1 MSIGEK
7 TTFWNLIKTT
17 ELSKIEIPR
26 IQRDYVQG
34 RNTAQVRYARR
45 RMIDEI
51 YDSLNENKII
61 DLNFVYGKDEGGI
74 FIPIDGQQRLTTLL
88 CLHIYAFSKNN
99 DTEGLNILDEKFS
112 YLTRTSTSRFLT
124 ALIKDLPNFFLQTEQ
139 PNIISYIEDS
149 AWYFSEWDKD
159 PSVNSFKIVL
169 NDIDRKFTDFA
180 DLNDKLKVDDC
191 PITFMALKIT
201 DIGRVNDLYI
211 KMNSRGKPLTEFE
224 SFKSELFDFLEQCS
238 SDVISFDIADFKK
251 KADDDWLS
259 MIWDICE
266 NPAKECD
273 KIYMAFLHQIIINR
287 LIPGKYGESNSED
300 WNELLEN
307 DGFFNF
313 SNYKPFLKDGK
324 AICDAYYTF
333 ELCIKII
340 NEYQD
345 NTFIKKLIID
355 SEKLK
360 YDDQVR
366 IVALTQYAI
375 NIPVCEWNLDKLN
388 DWLRIT
394 NNLINNTPIDKIDR
408 YMDACN
414 SILNTCADM
423 TCNANDYLSNASDEQ
438 ISSISFFDKR
448 QKTEEVLKCQLF
460 AADNGWRSLILEA
473 EQHAY
478 FKGEIRFVFSL
489 CGLLECSDNLS
500 HLELQDKF
508 KTVWGLIELL
518 FPKDGKPTLAVDE
531 NLFKRALL
539 TYGDY
544 SILAGSS
551 YCYYFEDNKGY
562 YNWRRLLRDNNLKS
576 FEIFKAMLNDMMN
589 SQIKTPDDI
598 ITFSDL
604 VINNYSDT
612 SDMITYHIIKIP
624 EIMKSMRYNRFKK
637 CENDAENHRHIFYM
651 FSTLGDR
658 YAEAYSYF
666 VYHKLD
672 LEKEYHYG
680 KGYLNTDTTY
690 AYIEKVNGVPCYI
703 TYNYDIKAFCDE
715 TKNPY
720 LNDTGTPIQSVDEMV
735 TWIKTN
741 LK

>member
-7 TTFWNLIKTT
+7 TTFWNLMNTT
-17 ELSKIEIPR
+17 ELSGIEIPR

-51 YDSLNENKII
+51 YDSINDDKTI
-61 DLNFVYGKDEGGI
+61 DLNFVYGKDEDGI

-88 CLHIYAFSKNN
+88 SLHIYAFSKNS
-99 DTEGLNILDEKFS
+99 DFEGLSILNKKFR

-124 ALIKDLPNFFLQTEQ
+124 ALIEDLPNYFLLSEQ
-139 PNIISYIEDS
+139 PDIVTYIEDS

-159 PSVNSFKIVL
+159 PSVNSFKVVL
-169 NDIDRKFTDFA
+169 NDINKKFA
-180 DLNDKLKVDDC
+180 DFPELHNRLKSTDC

-201 DIGRVNDLYI
+201 DIGQVNDLYI

-224 SFKSELFDFLEQCS
+224 SFKSELFDFLEQCN
-238 SDVISFDIADFKK
+238 SDIISFDVDDFKK
-251 KADDDWLS
+251 KADGDWLS

-273 KIYMAFLHQIIINR
+273 DIYMAFLHQIIVNR
-287 LIPGKYGESNSED
+287 LVPGKYGDNSSDD
-300 WNELLEN
+300 WNELIEN

-324 AICDAYYTF
+324 AICDIFYTFTLCMYILNNDPENSLIKSLVKEPSLNYYT
-333 ELCIKII
+333 
-340 NEYQD
+340 
-345 NTFIKKLIID
+345 
-355 SEKLK
+355 
-360 YDDQVR
+360 QVR
-366 IVALTQYAI
+366 VATLTQYAI
-375 NIPVCEWNLDKLN
+375 SVSEMDWNISNLK

-394 NNLINNTPIDKIDR
+394 NNLINNTPIDKTER
-408 YMDACN
+408 YIYACN
-414 SILNTCADM
+414 SIWNTATDM
-423 TCNANDYLSNASDEQ
+423 VHDTNNYLSNASDEQ
-438 ISSISFFDKR
+438 ISSISFFDNR
-448 QKTEEVLKCQLF
+448 QKTEEVLKCKLF
-460 AADNGWRSLILEA
+460 TADNNWQPLILEA

-478 FKGEIRFVFSL
+478 FNGEIRFVFSL
-489 CGLLECSDNLS
+489 CELLEYSDALHHS
-500 HLELQDKF
+500 ELQNKF
-508 KTVWGLIELL
+508 KTIWSLIKII
-518 FPKDGKPTLAVDE
+518 FPKDKKPTLSVDE

-576 FEIFKAMLNDMMN
+576 FEIFKAMLCDMLN

-598 ITFSDL
+598 ITFLDSA
-604 VINNYSDT
+604 INNYSDT
-612 SDMITYHIIKIP
+612 SDMITYHIIKMP
-624 EIMKSMRYNRFKK
+624 EIMESMRYNRFKR
-637 CENDAENHRHIFYM
+637 CEDDTENHRHIFYM

-690 AYIEKVNGVPCYI
+690 AYIEKVNGIPCYI

-715 TKNPY
+715 SKNPY